1 MIPITFQKTSD
12 APAAQRVI
20 SDKTA
25 QQLRV
30 MMESVTQPGGT
41 ATQARVPGYRVAGK
55 TGTAHKIEGGRY
67 VNKYVGDFIGF
78 APVSNPRV
86 IVAVMI
92 DEPSAGGHFGGI
104 VAAPVF
110 AAITANVLRSMNVPP
125 DSSVTSIIP
134 DNSVQ
139 ESM

>member
-55 TGTAHKIEGGRY
+55 L
-67 VNKYVGDFIGF
+67 
-78 APVSNPRV
+78 
-86 IVAVMI
+86 
-92 DEPSAGGHFGGI
+92 
-104 VAAPVF
+104 
-110 AAITANVLRSMNVPP
+110 VLHIR
-125 DSSVTSIIP
+125 
-134 DNSVQ
+134 
-139 ESM
+139 